1 MTIKEVEQQTGL
13 GRSNIRF
20 YEKEKLI
27 VPAKNSSNGY
37 KDYSQEDVEI
47 IKKIA
52 YLRTLGVSIDDI
64 RLVILHEIALR
75 EVIKCQ
81 SVKLDEQ
88 ITELQNSKKMCEKM
102 LQSDTLTFEDM
113 NIEAYIINVNEHWE
127 KNRKL
132 LRFDSV
138 GFLYKWG
145 SVVTWWILLFVCIV
159 VAVLSYPVLPP
170 EIPVQWNDGIATSW
184 VSKYFIFVFPIAC
197 IFIRTILRPILYG
210 KLQIYAPCVE
220 IVTEYIANSM
230 CLVVL
235 SVEVFSI
242 LFVIGLVKNIVI
254 VLFIEGVILAYLL
267 FMGVRG

>member
-1 MTIKEVEQQTGL
+1 MTIKEVEQRTGL

-64 RLVILHEIALR
+64 RLVISHEIALR

-113 NIEAYIINVNEHWE
+113 NIEAYVINVNEHWE

-145 SVVTWWILLFVCIV
+145 SITNWWILLSLCLV
-159 VAVLSYPVLPP
+159 VALLSSPKLPS

-184 VSKYFIFVFPIAC
+184 VSNYYIFAFPIAC
-197 IFIRTILRPILYG
+197 VLIRIVLKPILYS
-210 KLQIYAPCVE
+210 KLQTYTPYVE
-220 IVTEYIANSM
+220 MLTEYVANSI
-230 CLVVL
+230 CLVAL
-235 SVEVFSI
+235 SVEIFSI

-254 VLFIEGVILAYLL
+254 VLLIEGIILASLL
-267 FMGVRG
+267 FMGMRR